1 MELSLSRMSDKMTLL
16 EQEKKDSQC
25 LVKDLEEQILILL
38 TENRMLKEDTSE
50 ENEKEDISVQEELS
64 EAALFSLK

>member
-50 ENEKEDISVQEELS
+50 KNEKEDISVQEELS

>member
-38 TENRMLKEDTSE
+38 TENRILKEDTSE
-50 ENEKEDISVQEELS
+50 KNEKEDISVQEELS
-64 EAALFSLK
+64 VAALFSLK

>member
-50 ENEKEDISVQEELS
+50 KNEKEDISVQEELS
-64 EAALFSLK
+64 VAALFSLK

>member
-16 EQEKKDSQC
+16 EQEKRDSQS

-38 TENRMLKEDTSE
+38 TENRILKEDTPE
-50 ENEKEDISVQEELS
+50 KNEKEDISVQEELS

>member
-16 EQEKKDSQC
+16 EQEKRDSHC

-38 TENRMLKEDTSE
+38 TENRILKEDTSE
-50 ENEKEDISVQEELS
+50 KNEKEDISVQEELS
-64 EAALFSLK
+64 EVALFSLR

>member
-16 EQEKKDSQC
+16 EQEKRDSQC

-38 TENRMLKEDTSE
+38 TENRILKEDTSE
-50 ENEKEDISVQEELS
+50 KNEKEDISVQEELS
-64 EAALFSLK
+64 VAALFSLK

>member
-38 TENRMLKEDTSE
+38 TENRMLKEDTNKK
-50 ENEKEDISVQEELS
+50 NEKEDISVQEELS